1 MFERMRRNLAV
12 SGYGALGLEI
22 IVVILSILIAFQIDR
37 WAQDRRDRDQ
47 EYEYL
52 LRLTE
57 DLQLEINSINEAIE
71 YAESRIAAVMLLEE
85 AIANP
90 LIVMDDSGAIPVA
103 LETATWRSFPQ
114 ISAFV
119 YTELQS
125 SGNLALIR
133 SESLRRDLANHYSSI
148 RHYSRVG
155 LDLDI
160 QRQFDR
166 LTAGILSTAELRRI
180 EEGAWSNTTV
190 NISAERA
197 REIIAKLARRQDAV
211 NLLPNIAQHHVFNL
225 KVMELARSR
234 TRNIVD
240 QVESLMADFKN

>member
-37 WAQDRRDRDQ
+37 WAEDRRDRDQ
-47 EYEYL
+47 EYDYL
-52 LRLTE
+52 LRLKE
-57 DLQLEINSINEAIE
+57 DLQLEINSIDEAIQ

-125 SGNLALIR
+125 SGNLALNR

-166 LTAGILSTAELRRI
+166 HYRR
-180 EEGAWSNTTV
+180 
-190 NISAERA
+190 
-197 REIIAKLARRQDAV
+197 D
-211 NLLPNIAQHHVFNL
+211 
-225 KVMELARSR
+225 
-234 TRNIVD
+234 IVD
-240 QVESLMADFKN
+240 SRASTYRRGGMEQYHCQYFR

>member
-1 MFERMRRNLAV
+1 MFERMRRNLSESA
-12 SGYGALGLEI
+12 YGALGLEI
-22 IVVILSILIAFQIDR
+22 VVVILGILIAFQIDR
-37 WAQDRRDRDQ
+37 WAEDRRDRNQ
-47 EYEYL
+47 EHDYL
-52 LRLTE
+52 VRLKE
-57 DLQLEINSINEAIE
+57 DLQLEIDSIDEAIQ

-90 LIVMDDSGAIPVA
+90 LIVMDQPGAIPVA
-103 LETATWRSFPQ
+103 METATWRSFPQ

-160 QRQFDR
+160 QHQFDR

-180 EEGAWSNTTV
+180 EEGSWSNTTA

-197 REIIAKLARRQDAV
+197 HEITAELARRQNAV
-211 NLLPNIAQHHVFNL
+211 DLLPNIAQHHVFNQ
-225 KVMELARSR
+225 KVMDLARSQ
-234 TRNIVD
+234 TRNIID
-240 QVESLMADFKN
+240 QIESLIEDFEN